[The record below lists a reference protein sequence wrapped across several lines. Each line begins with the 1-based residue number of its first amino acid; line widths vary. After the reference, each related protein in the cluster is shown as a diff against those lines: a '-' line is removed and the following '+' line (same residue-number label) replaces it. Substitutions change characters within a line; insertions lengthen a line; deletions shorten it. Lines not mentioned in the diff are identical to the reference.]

1 MWLHQLQFI
10 DENNGWAIG
19 HINEYSGDR
28 IFLQTTNGGK
38 TWTKKEFRDIYFTLM
53 FFIDKDRGVILTE
66 KEQML
71 ITHDSGKTWDKQRI
85 PIRKYPW
92 HVSEI
97 FLEKKIDK

>member
-1 MWLHQLQFI
+1 MHQLQFI

-28 IFLQTTNGGK
+28 IFSSNYQ
-38 TWTKKEFRDIYFTLM
+38 WWQDVDKKRISRHLFYSDV
-53 FFIDKDRGVILTE
+53 FIDKDRGVILTE